1 MLIAITGASGFIGSA
16 LTSFLEKDGHKILSV
31 SRSTSGDVLWD
42 PISGQIEA
50 EKLEGI
56 DAVIHLAGENI
67 ASRRWTDKQKRRILD
82 SRVEGT
88 KLLTKSLVNLSNPP
102 SVFLS
107 GSAIGIYG
115 NRGDEELDED
125 SSRGSGFLSDVV
137 DQWEKSTE
145 EAEAAGVRVT
155 HLRTGLVQSPKDG
168 MMKKTLP
175 FFKLGLGG
183 KLGSGSQF
191 WSWISLEDEI
201 RLISWLLTA
210 DLSGPVNLT
219 APNPVTNLEFTKSL
233 GRAVSRPTIFPIPM
247 IGPKLLLGGELAS
260 NLIETSA
267 RVIPKRALEHG
278 FEFRHSD
285 LDASLP
291 DILKK

>member
-1 MLIAITGASGFIGSA
+1 
-16 LTSFLEKDGHKILSV
+16 
-31 SRSTSGDVLWD
+31 
-42 PISGQIEA
+42 
-50 EKLEGI
+50 
-56 DAVIHLAGENI
+56 
-67 ASRRWTDKQKRRILD
+67 
-82 SRVEGT
+82 
-88 KLLTKSLVNLSNPP
+88 
-102 SVFLS
+102 
-107 GSAIGIYG
+107 
-115 NRGDEELDED
+115 
-125 SSRGSGFLSDVV
+125 
-137 DQWEKSTE
+137 
-145 EAEAAGVRVT
+145 
-155 HLRTGLVQSPKDG
+155 
-168 MMKKTLP
+168 
-175 FFKLGLGG
+175 FKLGLGG

-201 RLISWLLTA
+201 RLISWLLSA

-278 FEFRHSD
+278 FEFHHSD
-285 LDASLP
+285 LEVSLP

>member
-1 MLIAITGASGFIGSA
+1 
-16 LTSFLEKDGHKILSV
+16 
-31 SRSTSGDVLWD
+31 
-42 PISGQIEA
+42 
-50 EKLEGI
+50 
-56 DAVIHLAGENI
+56 
-67 ASRRWTDKQKRRILD
+67 
-82 SRVEGT
+82 
-88 KLLTKSLVNLSNPP
+88 
-102 SVFLS
+102 
-107 GSAIGIYG
+107 
-115 NRGDEELDED
+115 
-125 SSRGSGFLSDVV
+125 
-137 DQWEKSTE
+137 
-145 EAEAAGVRVT
+145 
-155 HLRTGLVQSPKDG
+155 
-168 MMKKTLP
+168 MKKTLP

-201 RLISWLLTA
+201 RLISWLLTV

>member
-1 MLIAITGASGFIGSA
+1 
-16 LTSFLEKDGHKILSV
+16 
-31 SRSTSGDVLWD
+31 
-42 PISGQIEA
+42 
-50 EKLEGI
+50 
-56 DAVIHLAGENI
+56 
-67 ASRRWTDKQKRRILD
+67 
-82 SRVEGT
+82 
-88 KLLTKSLVNLSNPP
+88 
-102 SVFLS
+102 
-107 GSAIGIYG
+107 
-115 NRGDEELDED
+115 
-125 SSRGSGFLSDVV
+125 
-137 DQWEKSTE
+137 
-145 EAEAAGVRVT
+145 
-155 HLRTGLVQSPKDG
+155 
-168 MMKKTLP
+168 MKKTLP

-210 DLSGPVNLT
+210 DLSGPMNLT

-233 GRAVSRPTIFPIPM
+233 GRAVGRPTIFPIPM

-291 DILKK
+291 DILRR

>member
-1 MLIAITGASGFIGSA
+1 
-16 LTSFLEKDGHKILSV
+16 
-31 SRSTSGDVLWD
+31 
-42 PISGQIEA
+42 
-50 EKLEGI
+50 
-56 DAVIHLAGENI
+56 
-67 ASRRWTDKQKRRILD
+67 
-82 SRVEGT
+82 
-88 KLLTKSLVNLSNPP
+88 
-102 SVFLS
+102 
-107 GSAIGIYG
+107 
-115 NRGDEELDED
+115 
-125 SSRGSGFLSDVV
+125 
-137 DQWEKSTE
+137 
-145 EAEAAGVRVT
+145 
-155 HLRTGLVQSPKDG
+155 
-168 MMKKTLP
+168 MKKTLP

-210 DLSGPVNLT
+210 DLSGPMNLT

-247 IGPKLLLGGELAS
+247 IGPRLLLGDELAS

>member
-1 MLIAITGASGFIGSA
+1 
-16 LTSFLEKDGHKILSV
+16 
-31 SRSTSGDVLWD
+31 
-42 PISGQIEA
+42 
-50 EKLEGI
+50 
-56 DAVIHLAGENI
+56 
-67 ASRRWTDKQKRRILD
+67 
-82 SRVEGT
+82 
-88 KLLTKSLVNLSNPP
+88 
-102 SVFLS
+102 
-107 GSAIGIYG
+107 
-115 NRGDEELDED
+115 
-125 SSRGSGFLSDVV
+125 
-137 DQWEKSTE
+137 
-145 EAEAAGVRVT
+145 
-155 HLRTGLVQSPKDG
+155 
-168 MMKKTLP
+168 MKKTLP

-210 DLSGPVNLT
+210 DLSGPMNLT

-247 IGPKLLLGGELAS
+247 IGPRLLLGGELAS

>member
-1 MLIAITGASGFIGSA
+1 
-16 LTSFLEKDGHKILSV
+16 
-31 SRSTSGDVLWD
+31 
-42 PISGQIEA
+42 
-50 EKLEGI
+50 
-56 DAVIHLAGENI
+56 
-67 ASRRWTDKQKRRILD
+67 
-82 SRVEGT
+82 
-88 KLLTKSLVNLSNPP
+88 
-102 SVFLS
+102 
-107 GSAIGIYG
+107 
-115 NRGDEELDED
+115 
-125 SSRGSGFLSDVV
+125 
-137 DQWEKSTE
+137 
-145 EAEAAGVRVT
+145 
-155 HLRTGLVQSPKDG
+155 
-168 MMKKTLP
+168 MKKTLP

-210 DLSGPVNLT
+210 DLSGPMNLT

>member
-1 MLIAITGASGFIGSA
+1 M
-16 LTSFLEKDGHKILSV
+16 V
-31 SRSTSGDVLWD
+31 
-42 PISGQIEA
+42 
-50 EKLEGI
+50 
-56 DAVIHLAGENI
+56 
-67 ASRRWTDKQKRRILD
+67 
-82 SRVEGT
+82 GT
-88 KLLTKSLVNLSNPP
+88 KLLAKSIVNLTNPP

-115 NRGDEELDED
+115 SRGDEELDEG

-137 DQWEKSTE
+137 DQWEKSTS
-145 EAEAAGVRVT
+145 EAEAAGIRVT
-155 HLRTGLVQSPKDG
+155 HLRTGLVQSPQDG

-175 FFKLGLGG
+175 FFKLGIGG

-201 RLISWLLTA
+201 RLITWLLTA
-210 DLSGPVNLT
+210 NLPGPVNLT

-247 IGPKLLLGGELAS
+247 IGPKLLLGGELAT

-267 RVIPKRALEHG
+267 RVIPKRALENG

-291 DILKK
+291 DILEK